1 MNRFH
6 GAPTLSVITV
16 CRNSGA
22 TIEDTIR
29 SVAGQTYRNVEY
41 IIVDALSNDT
51 TLEIIR
57 NHADAVHRLISE
69 EDNGTYDAMN
79 KGLAL
84 ARGDIVGILNSDDR
98 YVDNAVLDKV
108 AQAFMA
114 RDIDALWG
122 NIHFV
127 SARNSGKIVR
137 SWRSSPFTP
146 GAFAEGWHPPHPA
159 FFVKR
164 SVYESCGYFDTR
176 FKVSADFELML
187 RFLEKNRIKG
197 YHLDEFLVNMRMGGA
212 STGSIGNIITGNL
225 NVLRAFRKNGI
236 PVSPLY
242 PFKRLVP
249 KLRQFLIKGSHA

>member
-1 MNRFH
+1 MNRLN

-16 CRNSGA
+16 CRNSQA
-22 TIEDTIR
+22 TIGETLH
-29 SVAGQTYRNVEY
+29 SVAGQTYKNVEH
-41 IIVDALSNDT
+41 IIIDGLSTDA
-51 TLEIIR
+51 TLEIIGNTVPHVQR
-57 NHADAVHRLISE
+57 ILSE
-69 EDNGTYDAMN
+69 KDNGIYDAMN

-98 YVDNAVLDKV
+98 YVDNDVLGKV
-108 AQAFMA
+108 AQAFSA
-114 RDIDALWG
+114 LDIDAVWG

-127 SARNSGKIVR
+127 SARDSGKIVR

-146 GAFAEGWHPPHPA
+146 GAFAEGWHPPHPS
-159 FFVKR
+159 FFVKK

-212 STGSIGNIITGNL
+212 STGSIRNIITGNL
-225 NVLRAFRKNGI
+225 NILRAFKKNGI
-236 PVSPLY
+236 PVTPLY

-249 KLRQFLIKGSHA
+249 KLRQFLIKGSDE